1 MHRRFVEV
9 GAHVALEFTNTG
21 VGLRR
26 CTSRHL
32 AFWLLLALFVV
43 LVVTA
48 VSLIPASAA
57 QKDVELGEEM
67 RTGAGVLACGAVAS
81 LVCAQLRLQ
90 KESLAWSDL
99 C

>member
-1 MHRRFVEV
+1 MPRDVLGFDPYQ
-9 GAHVALEFTNTG
+9 
-21 VGLRR
+21 
-26 CTSRHL
+26 L
-32 AFWLLLALFVV
+32 AAIRAVRLLLALFVV

-57 QKDVELGEEM
+57 QKDVELGEQM